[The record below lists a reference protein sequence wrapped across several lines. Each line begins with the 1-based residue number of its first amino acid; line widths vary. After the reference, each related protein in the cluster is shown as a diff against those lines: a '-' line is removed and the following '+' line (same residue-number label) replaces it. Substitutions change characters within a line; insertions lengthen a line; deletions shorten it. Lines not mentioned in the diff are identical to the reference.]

1 MRKRTYLKQITQQ
14 SIIRKKLQVRYNS
27 GIMEYNFG
35 IDSFFKRM
43 INHQT
48 QLISLKKA
56 IFNKKITNC
65 GEVAK

>member
-27 GIMEYNFG
+27 GVIEQNFG

-43 INHQT
+43 FNHQT
-48 QLISLKKA
+48 QLISMKKA
-56 IFNKKITNC
+56 IFN
-65 GEVAK
+65 